1 MKTKILLFILPMF
14 LAMFCFSQQDRG
26 RIINVPMDYQTIQ
39 KAINAANSNDMVLV
53 AEGTYNE
60 NIRFYGKP
68 ITVAS
73 EYIIDGSALHIK
85 RTIING
91 TTSPNSRMSPTV
103 SFIDGEDTTS
113 VLNGFTITGG
123 HGVINETYN
132 VRCGGGIYAF
142 NAGCKIINNIITGNS
157 VYHEIAGGAGICCI
171 MDDAGEYW
179 TVIEGNIISYNN
191 SFAYS
196 YSAFGGGMSILINSI
211 IRNNLIENNTCRN
224 TVQYAD
230 GGGIEIEEIPGTSI
244 VSFIEG
250 NTIKNNKTEG
260 ADGSFG
266 AGITSFGVP
275 ALISNNVIT
284 NNKAVADYVSKGGGV
299 FIFASEEGVKI
310 KNNRFEN
317 NSCTGEHP
325 RGGGLMIQQT
335 GQTEIFSNRFYGNTA
350 VADEVAAG
358 GGAWIVHSRDGV
370 NVIDNIFQNN
380 LASGISYGGAIG
392 IYSTSCDEVTFDK
405 NILKNNSARQGAGL
419 WTFNTYDINLC
430 NNVFV
435 KNIASFLGGA
445 IRFRAYDIKDEDQLL
460 FEDEEIM
467 VNDLR
472 DNSRPVISNNNF
484 VQNKAFKGGA
494 IYSDIEINTPVIF
507 NSIFCNNSAMV
518 GKDLLNQSDN
528 ALAVYN
534 CLINTENINSPWSGY
549 ENIFCDPLLDGDCT
563 HLCWGSRCANS
574 GLEALY
580 YENVWYNCVG
590 YDIDNDERPYFNTN
604 PDIGVDETEAE
615 TEAEIETEVMFA
627 DISAFSKNDLSIKVY
642 PNPVLRN
649 ATVEFELLENA
660 HVEVCI
666 FNTTGEKAETVFS
679 SALNEGV
686 HRLEWNAENLSSG
699 IYYLKLDMGKRT
711 HTKKIVVMK

>member
-1 MKTKILLFILPMF
+1 MLI
-14 LAMFCFSQQDRG
+14 FSIAVIADNYG
-26 RIINVPMDYQTIQ
+26 NIGKVINVPADYLTIQ
-39 KAINAANSNDMVLV
+39 AAIDAANPNDMVLV
-53 AEGTYNE
+53 AEGTYYE

-73 EYIIDGSALHIK
+73 EYIIDGSATHIS

-91 TTSPNSRMSPTV
+91 TTSPHSRMSPTV
-103 SFIDGEDTTS
+103 LFIDGEDTTS

-132 VRCGGGIYAF
+132 VRCGGGIYSF

-171 MDDAGEYW
+171 MDDAGEHW
-179 TVIEGNIISYNN
+179 TVIEDNIINYNK
-191 SFAYS
+191 SFANG

-211 IRNNLIENNTCRN
+211 IRNNLIEYNLCRN

-244 VSFIEG
+244 VSFIEN
-250 NTIKNNKTEG
+250 NTIKYNKTEG
-260 ADGSFG
+260 ENGSFG

-275 ALISNNVIT
+275 AVISGNVIT
-284 NNKAVADYVSKGGGV
+284 GNEAISGYVSKGGGV
-299 FIFASEEGVKI
+299 FVYASEEGVKI
-310 KNNRFEN
+310 NNNKFEN
-317 NSCTGEHP
+317 NSCIGDHP

-335 GQTEIFSNRFYGNTA
+335 GTTELFSNRFYGNTA
-350 VADEVAAG
+350 IADEVAAG
-358 GGAWIVHSRDGV
+358 GGAWIVHSTDAV
-370 NVIDNIFQNN
+370 KVIDNIFQNN
-380 LASGISYGGAIG
+380 QADEISYGGAIG
-392 IYSTSCDEVTFDK
+392 IYSTNCDKVAFDK
-405 NILKNNSARQGAGL
+405 NKLMENTAREGAGL

-430 NNVFV
+430 NNVFAR
-435 KNIASFLGGA
+435 NIASFLGGA
-445 IRFRAYDIKDEDQLL
+445 VRFREYDAEDKEQLL
-460 FEDEEIM
+460 FEDEEIV

-494 IYSDIEINTPVIF
+494 VCSDIELNTPVIF

-518 GKDLLNQSDN
+518 GKDLLNMSDN
-528 ALAVYN
+528 VLAVYN
-534 CLINTENINSPWSGY
+534 CLINTENITSPWTGY
-549 ENIFCDPLLDGDCT
+549 DNIYCDPMLDVDCT

-580 YENVWYNCVG
+580 YENVWYNCIE
-590 YDIDNDERPYFNTN
+590 YDIDNDERPYSSTN

-627 DISAFSKNDLSIKVY
+627 NISSFSKNEHSIEVY
-642 PNPVLRN
+642 PNPVFKN
-649 ATVEFELLENA
+649 ATVEFELFENA
-660 HVEVCI
+660 HVQVSI
-666 FNTTGEKAETVFS
+666 FNTTGEMEETILS
-679 SALNEGV
+679 SVLNEGV
-686 HRLEWNAENLSSG
+686 HRLVWNAENLSSG
-699 IYYLKLDMGKRT
+699 FYYLKLDLGNQT
-711 HTKKIVVMK
+711 QTKKIVVMK